1 MPKPPVPADVAEFLA
16 RPNYATIS
24 VVRPD
29 GQPISY
35 PTWYLFEDGQI
46 VVNMDD
52 GRKRIEHLRRDPRV
66 ALSAMDPH
74 DWVTHVSIVGH
85 VAEWIPDTDLIDI
98 DRISTH
104 YDGERLRKPEPA
116 PRHRPGRHRPVA
128 RLGPVQDEGLGVSG
142 SEHRQAGDHA
152 LVGHLL
158 QLGPRRGNVLARS

>member
-74 DWVTHVSIVGH
+74 NWVTHVSIVGH
-85 VAEWIPDTDLIDI
+85 VAEWIPDTDLTDI
-98 DRISTH
+98 DRWH
-104 YDGERLRKPEPA
+104 GW
-116 PRHRPGRHRPVA
+116 GRYKTKA
-128 RLGPVQDEGLGVSG
+128 
-142 SEHRQAGDHA
+142 
-152 LVGHLL
+152 
-158 QLGPRRGNVLARS
+158 

>member
-1 MPKPPVPADVAEFLA
+1 MPKLPVPDDVAEFLA

-66 ALSAMDPH
+66 ALSAMDPQN
-74 DWVTHVSIVGH
+74 WVTHVSVVGH
-85 VAEWIPDTDLIDI
+85 VAEWIPDTDLTDI

-104 YDGERLRKPEPA
+104 YDGEPYGVRNR
-116 PRHRPGRHRPVA
+116 PRITARVDIDRWHGWGRFKTKA
-128 RLGPVQDEGLGVSG
+128 
-142 SEHRQAGDHA
+142 
-152 LVGHLL
+152 
-158 QLGPRRGNVLARS
+158 

>member
-1 MPKPPVPADVAEFLA
+1 MPKPPVPDDVAEFLA

-35 PTWYLFEDGQI
+35 PTWYLFEGGQI

-66 ALSAMDPH
+66 ALSAMDPKN
-74 DWVTHVSIVGH
+74 WVTHVSIVGH
-85 VAEWIPDTDLIDI
+85 VAEWIPDTDLTDI

-104 YDGERLRKPEPA
+104 YDGEPYGVRNR
-116 PRHRPGRHRPVA
+116 PRITARVDIDRWHGWGRFKTKA
-128 RLGPVQDEGLGVSG
+128 
-142 SEHRQAGDHA
+142 
-152 LVGHLL
+152 
-158 QLGPRRGNVLARS
+158 